1 MAHRNKL
8 ATICTTKQ
16 TRVVVSTYAN
26 CGIERKPPNDF
37 FVELKDSSSSG
48 ICNLTTMRKLCN
60 FGRGDKQLLAVGPM
74 RSIRS

>member
-8 ATICTTKQ
+8 ATICTTKR

-37 FVELKDSSSSG
+37 FVELKYSSSSI

-60 FGRGDKQLLAVGPM
+60 FGTGDKQLLAVGPM